1 MQPGFAIFIGIIV
14 LAAVVWGVYWAVTK
28 YRSSNNTSDASEDN
42 GEDNNTTNS
51 NTNKNNDNK
60 GNNTNNGGDGNNGE
74 SGCPDVSDNV
84 LPACEME
91 RRREEN
97 GRTYCPRGVC
107 GEGLEAVPDFK
118 TAYMI
123 CVPKGK
129 GVQEACP

>member
-1 MQPGFAIFIGIIV
+1 MQPGVAIFIGIVVVAI
-14 LAAVVWGVYWAVTK
+14 AVWGVYWAVTK
-28 YRSSNNTSDASEDN
+28 YKSSNSGTNTTNDTEEND
-42 GEDNNTTNS
+42 GGNNTTE
-51 NTNKNNDNK
+51 NTNTGNDS
-60 GNNTNNGGDGNNGE
+60 GNINGGNTEG

-91 RRREEN
+91 RRREES
-97 GRTYCPRGVC
+97 GRTYCQRGVC

-129 GVQEACP
+129 SVQEACP